1 MAQGARLR
9 LRLFIEGI
17 EVPIIAASVSA
28 SPNTPAAAAI
38 QIIPTDTSFFFKP
51 RTVVHLFFYDYLG
64 KRPESDDRSYKQL
77 FAGELVAMSFMK
89 DVQSRNMVLQCLDF
103 TNIWDHTHQY
113 YFNLG
118 SDNADLDGR
127 LAQIGGQSQASFND
141 ILSPLIIIQKLI
153 NEGADSNNLPRSF
166 PGLTGLLGG
175 ILHLIESLTGV
186 PGDGKINGNAVNP
199 FFVSYNLR
207 TRLTDQFF
215 ASVKDT
221 TSAKLFQLL
230 AINEVIQK
238 DLGQAGY
245 RLSLRE
251 IINTLLGYVYFSA
264 VSIPTPKYVKDG
276 SKVTATSLKGQAKS
290 ERDGFLLR
298 KKLLDQVI
306 DEVANA
312 RGIKVTRVK
321 GTPSTAGLRTSSAKI
336 LTRDIILSHPT
347 TTARLLDKNDKKAFM
362 QELEEIDSLPALI
375 RIRNSQEA
383 ELNKIVADDNIVI
396 EGRRDRLRSIVFRP
410 DIYFMPPPKCNVLF
424 PEMYDQFNWSRDLLS
439 EPSRILVDTS
449 HYLVDQN
456 DPFFRALKLR
466 AIGPNSIPSINGR
479 GGDPSDGIVGAD
491 PEKQKTL
498 ILPHEQFTGIIMERR
513 TFPDIAVY
521 FARSLLKREG
531 RANGVPIGTTSDL
544 NVPYLRDATNFEFFR
559 SRFQTRSLNLAGR
572 FNPFV
577 VPGFPALILDKLR
590 TTRKETRG
598 SEKFKT
604 SSVRADRALDTVEVE
619 SSTSPTADTTV
630 TVKALDP
637 EDPETQFQTGVHFLG
652 MVARMQ
658 HAVNQQGGNTFVDIS
673 HAHLHNE
680 ATGFGREQDFFP
692 GEPGAALTTA
702 SIEDFLFPPWFDDI
716 YKPENIGQFYREAFG
731 AGSIMLDDRN
741 VIFQDFAASPSPEEI
756 SQSSSIAASA
766 FDNPKQVKNNA
777 AKSKQTQKALRKKL
791 HTQLVLS
798 VSLKIF
804 DIQTGAEKI
813 IADFSRQPDLH
824 FNAEAGER
832 RDPASEIRTK
842 LEAQLSAARI
852 VDTRINRVEPQT
864 LTFSLEGDETAISAG
879 QGTLATLVENLE
891 QAVEDAKQLEAEEI
905 AEDELIEA
913 AKKLE
918 EQNKSAVERENIKPR
933 NFKNDVRRSVE
944 AIASEYARRVASGQD
959 ISEFVNSFVYR
970 EIADLQ
976 EMLGFEFPPAVG
988 QTAGPIPRW
997 VEGFFSFAFGG
1008 AELPE
1013 INERVKLLTTTGS
1026 AASPKDVLDPRPE
1039 RFRLALKYK
1048 EEVDQGGGDN
1058 SLLAGA
1064 AVG

>member
-17 EVPIIAASVSA
+17 EVPVIAASVSA

-38 QIIPTDTSFFFKP
+38 QIIPTDSAFFFKP

-64 KRPESDDRSYKQL
+64 NRSESDDRSYKLL
-77 FAGELVAMSFMK
+77 FAGELAALSFMK

-127 LAQIGGQSQASFND
+127 LAQIGGQSQASFQD
-141 ILSPLIIIQKLI
+141 ILSPLIILQKI
-153 NEGADSNNLPRSF
+153 ISEGADSTNLPRSF

-175 ILHLIESLTGV
+175 VLHLIESLTGV

-199 FFVSYNLR
+199 FFVAYNLR
-207 TRLTDQFF
+207 NRITDQLF
-215 ASVKDT
+215 ASVKDS

-230 AINEVIQK
+230 AINEVIQR

-264 VSIPTPKYVKDG
+264 VSIPTPRYVKDG
-276 SKVTATSLKGQAKS
+276 SKVAATAAKDNANVKRGRLS
-290 ERDGFLLR
+290 LR

-312 RGIKVTRVK
+312 RGSKVTRVK
-321 GTPSTAGLRTSSAKI
+321 GTPSTAGLRTSSDKTLI
-336 LTRDIILSHPT
+336 KDIILSHPT
-347 TTARLLDKNDKKAFM
+347 TTARLLDKNDEKAHM
-362 QELEEIDSLPALI
+362 NELEEIDSLPALI
-375 RIRNSQEA
+375 RIRNAQDA
-383 ELNKIVADDNIVI
+383 ALGQVVANDSITI
-396 EGRRDRLRSIVFRP
+396 EGRRDRLHSIIFRP
-410 DIYFMPPPKCNVLF
+410 DVYFMPPPKCNVLF
-424 PEMYDQFNWSRDLLS
+424 PELYDQFNWSRDLLS
-439 EPSRILVDTS
+439 EPSRILVDTA
-449 HYLVDQN
+449 HYLIDQN

-479 GGDPSDGIVGAD
+479 GEDPSDGLVGLD
-491 PEKQKTL
+491 PEKQKTTL
-498 ILPHEQFTGIIMERR
+498 LPHEQFTGIIMERR

-521 FARSLLKREG
+521 FSRSTLKREG

-559 SRFQTRSLNLAGR
+559 SRFQTRSLNVAGR
-572 FNPFV
+572 FNPFI

-598 SEKFKT
+598 SENFKT
-604 SSVRADRALDTVEVE
+604 ESVRADRALDTVEVE
-619 SSTSPTADTTV
+619 GPTSPTTDTVV

-637 EDPETQFQTGVHFLG
+637 KNPETQFQTGVHFLG
-652 MVARMQ
+652 MVARLQ

-692 GEPGAALTTA
+692 GEPGAALTTT
-702 SIEDFLFPPWFDDI
+702 SIEDFLFPPWFDPI

-741 VIFQDFAASPSPEEI
+741 VIFSDFATAPSPEEI
-756 SQSSSIAASA
+756 PQSSALAASA
-766 FDNPKQVKNNA
+766 FSTPAQIKDNA
-777 AKSKQTQKALRKKL
+777 AKSKQEQKAIRKRL
-791 HTQLVLS
+791 HQQSVLS
-798 VSLKIF
+798 AQIAIF
-804 DIQTGAEKI
+804 DKKTKKRKTL
-813 IADFSRQPDLH
+813 ADFASRPDLQ

-832 RDPASEIRTK
+832 KDPAEDILAK
-842 LEAQLSAARI
+842 LVAQLAAAEL
-852 VDTRINRVEPQT
+852 VKTDLGKDEPT
-864 LTFSLEGDETAISAG
+864 LTFSLEGDEDVIRDR
-879 QGTLATLVENLE
+879 QNTLATLTANSDKAIV
-891 QAVEDAKQLEAEEI
+891 DAKKLAAAEV
-905 AEDELIEA
+905 AEDELKES
-913 AKKLE
+913 AKRVE
-918 EQNKSAVERENIKPR
+918 ESNKSAVERENIKPQ

-944 AIASEYARRVASGQD
+944 AIAAEYARRVASGQD
-959 ISEFVNSFVYR
+959 ISEFVNTFIHR
-970 EIADLQ
+970 EVADLQ
-976 EMLGFEFPPAVG
+976 EMLGFESPPAEN
-988 QTAGPIPRW
+988 QSAGPIPRW
-997 VEGFFSFAFGG
+997 KDGFFSFAFGG

-1013 INERVKLLTTTGS
+1013 IDERVNLLTTTGS

-1039 RFRLALKYK
+1039 RFRLVLKYK
-1048 EEVDQGGGDN
+1048 EEVNQGGGDN